1 MGSNEPVSK
10 PFPSKESITPFWRT
24 ELHEL
29 DDHRTTEELPESCDI
44 LIIGAGYAGITAA
57 YHLLCN
63 EETAPSAKPSVVL
76 LEARQACS
84 GATGR
89 NGGHLRPSVY
99 SRLTK
104 WIKKYGL
111 EAAEE
116 LAKFE
121 FDHIRAVA
129 DVVKKEKIDCDFK
142 LSRSFDIHT
151 EPEVAAA
158 AKKDYLELKKAGIA
172 KTTIDDIV
180 FTDGDDAEQV
190 SGVKGCVACVETSA
204 GQVWPY
210 KLMMGLLSRAVS
222 QGLNLQTHTPCT
234 SITPSPITAGKWI
247 ATTPRGTITASK
259 TIIATNG
266 YTSALL
272 PEYSTKIYPAKGICC
287 RIVCPPSFTPPK
299 LSSTYVL
306 RLGNGSGDYLIQRE
320 DGSIIVGGARPN
332 YISNTSSW
340 LSNTDDSTLIPNAA
354 SYFDTYMQDNFA
366 GWEESGAYVER
377 IWTGIMGYNADENPS
392 VGEVP
397 GRDGMFVAAGF
408 EGHGMPVI
416 FLTMKGVAEMVGRG
430 KRFEETGIP
439 RMYKTTRERLES
451 DYNVLVRGEGK

>member
-1 MGSNEPVSK
+1 MGSTEPISG
-10 PFPSKESITPFWRT
+10 PFPSKESTTSFWRT

-29 DDHRTTEELPESCDI
+29 DDHRSTLDLPGFCDV
-44 LIIGAGYAGITAA
+44 LIIGAGYAGITAS

-63 EETAPSAKPSVVL
+63 EESAASPKPSVVL

-89 NGGHLRPSVY
+89 NGGHLRPAVY
-99 SRLTK
+99 CRLTK
-104 WIKKYGL
+104 WIKKYGV

-121 FDHIRAVA
+121 FDHIEAIA
-129 DVVKKEKIDCDFK
+129 DVVQKESIACDFN
-142 LSRSFDIHT
+142 LSRSFDIYT
-151 EPEVAAA
+151 EPHEAAS
-158 AKKDYLELKKAGIA
+158 AKKDYLELKAAGVA

-180 FTDGDDAEQV
+180 FTDGEEAEKV
-190 SGVKGCVACVETSA
+190 SGVKRCIACIETSA
-204 GQVWPY
+204 AQLWPY
-210 KLMMGLLSRAVS
+210 KFMMALLSLTIS

-234 SITPSPITAGKWI
+234 TISSSTTHPGKWT
-247 ATTPRGTITASK
+247 ATTPRGNITASK
-259 TIIATNG
+259 IIIATNG

-287 RIVCPPSFTPPK
+287 RIVCPPSSTPPK

-332 YISNTSSW
+332 YVSNTSSW
-340 LSNTDDSTLIPNAA
+340 LNNSDDSTLIPNAA
-354 SYFDTYMQDNFA
+354 PYFDSYMQDNFS
-366 GWEESGAYVER
+366 GWEASGAFVDM
-377 IWTGIMGYNADENPS
+377 IWTGIMGYNADELPS

-397 GRDGMFVAAGF
+397 GREGVYVAAGF
-408 EGHGMPVI
+408 EGHGMPII
-416 FLTMKGVAEMVGRG
+416 FLAMKGVAEMVGKG
-430 KRFEETGIP
+430 KRYEEVGIP
-439 RMYKTTRERLES
+439 RVYKTTRERLES
-451 DYNVLVRGEGK
+451 EYNVLVGERK